1 MKNTRRVLLAAAVAT
16 VAVFALAG
24 CSKSNSGKQ
33 QQEGQGTQAMA
44 SAQKPHGHIKLV
56 YVEWSSAVASTNVV
70 KAVLEKAGYDVT
82 TTSVSAAAMW
92 QSVATGDADAM
103 VAAWLPTTHAAY
115 YKKVKDQVVNLGHNL
130 VGTKIGLVV
139 PQYVDIGSIDQLES
153 HAKEFDGKIIGIDPG
168 AGIMSKTEKAMKVY
182 GLKDFTLVN
191 GSGATMTGAL
201 KDAIDNHKP
210 IVITGWTPH
219 WMWARFKLKYLK
231 DPKKVYG
238 GAEYIDTIVR
248 KGLKKDHPEAYKILD
263 NFHWTPKQMGQVM
276 LMNQKP
282 NSDPYK
288 DAVKWVNEHPKLVK
302 SWMQ

>member
-1 MKNTRRVLLAAAVAT
+1 MQHSRRLLLTAVLATAAAVT
-16 VAVFALAG
+16 LAG
-24 CSKSNSGKQ
+24 CSKGNSGKPQESQ
-33 QQEGQGTQAMA
+33 QPQAMA
-44 SAQKPHGHIKLV
+44 SARKPHGHIELV

-82 TTSVSAAAMW
+82 ATAVSAAAMW
-92 QSVATGDADAM
+92 QSVASGDADAM

-115 YKKVKDQVVNLGHNL
+115 YRKVKDQVVNLGHNL
-130 VGTKIGLVV
+130 VGTRIGLVV
-139 PQYVDIGSIDQLES
+139 PRYVNIDSISQLES
-153 HAKEFDGKIIGIDPG
+153 HAKEFDDKIIGIDPG
-168 AGIMSKTEKAMKVY
+168 AGIMGKTEQAMKAY

-191 GSGATMTGAL
+191 GSGATMTAAL
-201 KDAIDNHKP
+201 KDAIDNHEP
-210 IVITGWTPH
+210 IVVTGWTPH

-248 KGLKKDHPEAYKILD
+248 KGLKKAHPEAYRILD
-263 NFHWTPKQMGQVM
+263 NFHWTPKQMGEVM

-282 NSDPYK
+282 NADPYA
-288 DAVKWVNEHPKLVK
+288 DAVQWVHEHPDLIK